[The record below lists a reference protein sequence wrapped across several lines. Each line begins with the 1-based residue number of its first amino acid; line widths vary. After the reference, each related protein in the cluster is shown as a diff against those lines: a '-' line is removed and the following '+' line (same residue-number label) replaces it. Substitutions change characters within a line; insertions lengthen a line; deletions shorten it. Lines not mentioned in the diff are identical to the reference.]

1 MRAAV
6 VAALL
11 AFVVPGDHA
20 AATYAD
26 GTLTLA
32 LRYEMTCGQ
41 PGPGPLTVELPDGF
55 ALAAPHAI
63 GRRSSVHGRTIS
75 VVVPGPRGVTCMSI
89 TEGTLRVRVAGLQAP
104 AGSYLVRAQIRRHA
118 FTARLRV
125 P

>member
-20 AATYAD
+20 TATYAN
-26 GTLTLA
+26 GTLTLS
-32 LRYEMTCGQ
+32 LRYEMTCGR
-41 PGPGPLTVELPDGF
+41 PGPGPLAIELPQRFAVDG
-55 ALAAPHAI
+55 AHAV
-63 GRRSSVHGRTIS
+63 GRSSTTVGHTIS
-75 VVVPGPRGVTCMSI
+75 VAVPGPHGITCMSI
-89 TEGTLRVRVAGLQAP
+89 TEGTLRVHVAGLQAP
-104 AGSYLVRAQIRRHA
+104 AGSYLVRAEIRRHA